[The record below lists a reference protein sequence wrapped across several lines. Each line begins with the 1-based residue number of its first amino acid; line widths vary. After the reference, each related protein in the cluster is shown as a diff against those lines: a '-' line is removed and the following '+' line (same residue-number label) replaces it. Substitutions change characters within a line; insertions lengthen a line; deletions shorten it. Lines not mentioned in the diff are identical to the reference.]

1 MAFSFYM
8 LFSPGVAVQNDPHPE
23 KLKNSSKSKQFAAI
37 LHIFIISTGV

>member
-8 LFSPGVAVQNDPHPE
+8 LFSSGVGVQKDPDPE

-37 LHIFIISTGV
+37 FHILIISTGF